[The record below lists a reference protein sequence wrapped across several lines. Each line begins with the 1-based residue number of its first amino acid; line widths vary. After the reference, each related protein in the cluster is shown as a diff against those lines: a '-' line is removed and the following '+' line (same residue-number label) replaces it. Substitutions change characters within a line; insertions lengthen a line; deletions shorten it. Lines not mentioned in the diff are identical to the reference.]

1 MFLIISTL
9 ILEDLVHAEADEFMS
24 GLSSQSN
31 TLYLVAEMDLD
42 DSWSVYVTA
51 FLQLIGKTPM
61 VYLNNIVKG
70 CVANIAAKLE
80 IMEPCCSVKDR

>member
-42 DSWSVYVTA
+42 DS
-51 FLQLIGKTPM
+51 
-61 VYLNNIVKG
+61 
-70 CVANIAAKLE
+70 
-80 IMEPCCSVKDR
+80 